1 MTQSGHSKATRTM
14 SLISRRSSFRRG
26 GGTLDQTSSRAGS
39 KFLACG
45 SEQNLVDVR
54 TAFALYPA
62 AAGRHDKGLA
72 EGMSVP
78 WVRAPGSKTLAP
90 VARAGLFG

>member
-1 MTQSGHSKATRTM
+1 MTQIGHSKATRTM
-14 SLISRRSSFRRG
+14 SLISRRSSFMRG